1 MSNYNYDKY
10 DIPNK
15 WIEADFEKL
24 ADICEECKKARREK
38 AAEACLQCESTK
50 GN

>member
-10 DIPNK
+10 AIPNK
-15 WIEADFEKL
+15 WMEADFEKL
-24 ADICEECKKARREK
+24 TDLCEECKKARREK
-38 AAEACLQCESTK
+38 AAEACPQYESKK